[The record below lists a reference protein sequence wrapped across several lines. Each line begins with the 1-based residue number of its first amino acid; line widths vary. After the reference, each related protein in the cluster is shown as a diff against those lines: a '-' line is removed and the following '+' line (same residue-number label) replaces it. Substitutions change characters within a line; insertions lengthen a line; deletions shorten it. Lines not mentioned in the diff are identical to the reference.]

1 MTPSEKNIVKSLVA
15 VAWADGKVE
24 QPEAHVIEGLLA
36 GFDAS
41 EAEEKEILDYAK
53 EKRTLEKDIPFYALG
68 EEERELLLANAALL
82 THADGEQSESEK
94 ELLDKL
100 IQLLGMSQA
109 AADEILASVKD
120 GALRLGSNVLEEVK

>member
-24 QPEAHVIEGLLA
+24 QPESHVIEGLLA

-41 EAEEKEILDYAK
+41 DAEEKEILEYAK
-53 EKRTLEKDIPFYALG
+53 ERRTLEKDIPFDALG
-68 EEERELLLANAALL
+68 DEERELLLANAALL
-82 THADGEQSESEK
+82 THADGEQSDSEK

-100 IQLLGMSQA
+100 IELLGFGKEEA
-109 AADEILASVKD
+109 EAILGSVKD
-120 GALRLGSNVLEEVK
+120 GALRLGSNVLEDVK